1 MSWGG
6 DGSPQ
11 FISTTDLQL
20 QSLLVGILYLQRLA
34 CLYRG
39 HYHIQLCA
47 LEERLY
53 INIVKKSVKFD
64 PNNTIWCNPA
74 ECFPFGKN
82 KI

>member
-20 QSLLVGILYLQRLA
+20 QSLLVDILYLQRLA

-53 INIVKKSVKFD
+53 INIVKKKVS
-64 PNNTIWCNPA
+64 NSTQIIQ
-74 ECFPFGKN
+74 FGAIQKN
-82 KI
+82 VSH